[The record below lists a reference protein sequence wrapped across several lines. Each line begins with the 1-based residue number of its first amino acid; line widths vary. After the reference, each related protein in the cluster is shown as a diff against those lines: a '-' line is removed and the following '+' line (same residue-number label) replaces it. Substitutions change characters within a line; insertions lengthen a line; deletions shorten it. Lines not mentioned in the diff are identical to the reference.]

1 MRSNPNCNGNRRD
14 KVALKTTRVK
24 NVKFNIVKRSTGC
37 QYAGYFYESKN
48 LYWAVQNPPLGRGLV
63 IAEQDLHHNLNEY
76 HIMFFSDLLNMNRK
90 SVEHI
95 TE

>member
-48 LYWAVQNPPLGRGLV
+48 LTGQYNTLHWAAGW
-63 IAEQDLHHNLNEY
+63 
-76 HIMFFSDLLNMNRK
+76 S
-90 SVEHI
+90 
-95 TE
+95 

>member
-48 LYWAVQNPPLGRGLV
+48 LYWAVQNPPLGRGLDMAV
-63 IAEQDLHHNLNEY
+63 LNS
-76 HIMFFSDLLNMNRK
+76 HI
-90 SVEHI
+90 
-95 TE
+95 